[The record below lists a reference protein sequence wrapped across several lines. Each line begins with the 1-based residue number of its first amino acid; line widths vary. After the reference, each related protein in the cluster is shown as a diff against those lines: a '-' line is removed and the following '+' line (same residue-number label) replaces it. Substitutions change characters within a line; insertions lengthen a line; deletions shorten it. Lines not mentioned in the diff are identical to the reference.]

1 MMRAISIASILFS
14 AGLIVCP
21 ASALAQ
27 AKKKSFVPAAAPKI
41 SNTATQ
47 KAADRKGPALGGERF
62 VRQKTKQLAETKWKE
77 AFKILMKLIKNT
89 PNSDPSKPDL
99 LYRLSEMYWE
109 RASVVTIRAYDQEE
123 KCLQAVK
130 RDGDED
136 ICIDKRNEQLAVSA
150 NMRDQAIKV
159 YKAIVQNHPRYRQ
172 LDRVLFALAFN
183 YQRKDQPGAAKKIY
197 KELIRRYPQSPQVPN
212 ALLNF
217 GEILFDDGKVDQ
229 ARKLYGQVVKN
240 YKDSSVYGYAL
251 YKHAWCQYN
260 LGEYK
265 SALRGF
271 IGVLDYSRKQRGGRN
286 RLTLEREAL
295 RDMVRTY
302 ADIPDAKPAKSIS
315 FFRKVAPDTYLD
327 VAEKLAE
334 RYSATGQFEKSN
346 QLYKSL
352 IKVQKRSYRVV
363 SFQTAITANTRNIG
377 KQVLAV
383 QELKRLVSL
392 WRKVKDAKDAEPKR
406 VKKDRQR
413 IDELLRTMAIT
424 YHRQA
429 EKTKSKEDYAIAY
442 QLYGDYVATFSDSS
456 DAYMMTFY
464 FAELLY
470 KLKKWKEAAQTYEK
484 VVQMQPEGEYIKDA
498 AHGSV
503 LAYQRLLEIKQS
515 SRGTNPDD
523 LVSGDIP
530 KPKPIPEDYKRFLKA
545 CDVYSKYV
553 EASKYL
559 VDIEYNAARVYY
571 DFNQFDEAIPRFK
584 NIAEKHRD
592 HRLSI
597 IAANLLLD
605 TYNLQKDF
613 TAMNAQVDTFL
624 RLYQRDRDPTF
635 YALLVKLRQQASF
648 KKCTGIEATKRWLDA
663 AKCFRRYAKESPSS
677 KSLDKALYNAAL
689 NYEREKQIDQAI
701 KMRMALVNNVS
712 DSELVPKALFQ
723 IAGNLHA
730 LATYS
735 KASDAYEF
743 YASQFPKK
751 PEAKQSLQN
760 AAVFR
765 EGLGQLD
772 AAIKNYKAYIKLVG
786 TKDKKKAA
794 KVFFQIGGIYQK
806 RKEWPKVIKH
816 YRKFL
821 KDFSKT
827 AELDLVLAAHTRI
840 GNAYFKQA
848 EPYLPPKSKRKR
860 IDWGSFDKFNKPAQK
875 AYNRAYKAFL
885 ALSDAEKKTLT
896 GGRHAVAEAR
906 FMMGE
911 SVYIDVRYRT
921 KLKAKS
927 YRNLKK
933 FIKTMVDKIGERSL
947 AIAKG
952 EKIYAEVIKLRS
964 PNWAIAALGRTGQLY
979 QLLSD
984 DVYNYPAPKA
994 FNEEQVETFKGEMS
1008 DQSDRFRTKAVT
1020 GYVTCLK
1027 VAQQYKWFNPWT
1039 QAAERQLA
1047 ELDPGKYRSNAELR
1061 SEPTHFQKSGV
1072 RQDFISELPK
1082 EEELK

>member
-1 MMRAISIASILFS
+1 MRRTVAFS
-14 AGLIVCP
+14 ALLFAAGLMALP
-21 ASALAQ
+21 ASAFAQ
-27 AKKKSFVPAAAPKI
+27 AKKKSFLPAAQPKV
-41 SNTATQ
+41 SGP
-47 KAADRKGPALGGERF
+47 AAKKTDERKGPMLGGEHF
-62 VRQKTKQLAETKWKE
+62 VRQKTRQLAESKWKD
-77 AFKILMKLIKNT
+77 AFQILMKLIKNT

-109 RASVVTIRAYDQEE
+109 RASAITLQAYDREE
-123 KCLQAVK
+123 KCLEAVK

-136 ICIDKRNEQLAVSA
+136 ICIDKRNAQLDKSG
-150 NMRDQAIKV
+150 NLRDQAIKV
-159 YKAIVQNHPRYRQ
+159 YKHIVKNHPRYPR
-172 LDRVLFALAFN
+172 LDQVLFALGFN
-183 YQRKDQPGAAKKIY
+183 YQRKDNPEAAKKIY
-197 KELIRRYPQSPQVPN
+197 ATLIRRYPQSIQVPN
-212 ALLNF
+212 TLLNF
-217 GEILFDDGKVDQ
+217 GEILFEDGKVDQ
-229 ARKLYGQVVKN
+229 ALKAYRKVVKN
-240 YKDSSVYGYAL
+240 YKDSDVYGYAL
-251 YKHAWCQYN
+251 YKLAWCQYN
-260 LGEYK
+260 IGQFK

-271 IGVLDYSRKQRGGRN
+271 IGVLDYSRKKRGGRN

-302 ADIPDAKPAKSIS
+302 ADIPDAKPAKAIS
-315 FFRKVAPDTYLD
+315 FFRKVSPDNYLD
-327 VAEKLAE
+327 VAEKLAD
-334 RYSATGQFEKSN
+334 RYSATGQFGKSN
-346 QLYKSL
+346 QLYRRL
-352 IKVQKRSYRVV
+352 IKVQTKSYRVV
-363 SFQTAITANTRNIG
+363 SFQTAIAANTRNIG
-377 KQVLAV
+377 EQVGAV
-383 QELKRLVSL
+383 KELKRLVSL
-392 WRKVKDAKDAEPKR
+392 WRTVKDAKDAEPKR
-406 VKKDRQR
+406 VKKDRAR

-429 EKTKSKEDYAIAY
+429 DKTNSDEDYAIAY
-442 QLYGDYVATFSDSS
+442 QLYGDYVRTFPNSD

-470 KLKKWKEAAQTYEK
+470 KLKKWKEAAQTFEK
-484 VVQMQPEGEYIKDA
+484 VVEMQPDGEHIKDA

-515 SRGTNPDD
+515 SRGTKPDD
-523 LVSGDIP
+523 LVSAEIP
-530 KPKPIPEDYKRFLKA
+530 AAKPIPEDYKRFLKA

-553 EASKYL
+553 EASQHL

-571 DFNQFDEAIPRFK
+571 DFNQFSEAIPRFK
-584 NIAEKHRD
+584 NIAEKHRE
-592 HRLSI
+592 HRLAI

-605 TYNLQKDF
+605 TYNLKKDF
-613 TAMNAQVDTFL
+613 DAMNTQVETFL
-624 RLYQRDRDPTF
+624 RLYTRNQDPDF
-635 YALLVKLRQQASF
+635 YALLIKLRQQATF
-648 KKCTGIEATKRWLDA
+648 KKCTGIEASKRWIEA
-663 AKCFRRYAKESPSS
+663 AKCFRRYAKDSPNS

-712 DSELVPKALFQ
+712 DSDLVPKALFQ

-735 KASDAYEF
+735 KASDAYEA
-743 YASQFPKK
+743 YASAFPKK
-751 PEAKQSLQN
+751 PEAKDALQN

-772 AAIKNYKAYIKLVG
+772 RAISNYQAYIKLVG
-786 TKDKKKAA
+786 KKDRKKAA
-794 KVFFQIGGIYQK
+794 KIFFQIGGIYQK
-806 RKEWPKVIKH
+806 RSDWPKVIKH

-821 KDFSKT
+821 KVYNKSAK
-827 AELDLVLAAHTRI
+827 LDLVLAAHTRI

-848 EPYLPPKSKRKR
+848 EPYLPPRSKRKR

-875 AYNRAYKAFL
+875 AYLKAYKTFL
-885 ALSDAEKKTLT
+885 GLSDAEKKTLT

-911 SVYIDVRYRT
+911 SVYIDIRYRT
-921 KLKAKS
+921 RLKAKS
-927 YRNLKK
+927 YRNLNK
-933 FIKTMVDKIGERSL
+933 FIKTMVDKILERSL
-947 AIAKG
+947 AVAAG

-994 FNEEQVETFKGEMS
+994 FDEEQVEVFKGKMS
-1008 DQSDRFRTKAVT
+1008 DQSDVFRSKAIS
-1020 GYVTCLK
+1020 GYVACLK

-1039 QAAERQLA
+1039 KAAETQLA
-1047 ELDPGKYRSNAELR
+1047 ELDPGKYRSNAEMR
-1061 SEPTHFQKSGV
+1061 TRADHFSRSGV
-1072 RQDFISELPK
+1072 RQDFIAELPK